1 MIPKLKKYSFFA
13 ACSRVFNITE
23 SAFIN
28 TVFPIILPPASHYL
42 GAFGTCTRQS
52 AHGAQT
58 KKRTDFSIPF
68 FNPCWFLYKFNFSFC
83 SKATIS
89 ERNGDERC
97 RRNDPPQAE
106 NPAGRILILCKNN
119 FCIISINLNLTSTFA
134 SDESWTCSRIY
145 CISSTFLPF
154 GQEVSLTFNSST
166 EFLWFRFNNF
176 TVFIIISCI
185 FNIIFISIL
194 DQIHP
199 CHNILLF
206 FFDFQLQIYFY
217 NHSNSHKF
225 Y

>member
-28 TVFPIILPPASHYL
+28 TVFPISLPLTYHYP

-68 FNPCWFLYKFNFSFC
+68 SALLIFYKFNFSFC

-119 FCIISINLNLTSTFA
+119 FCIISINLKLFFA
-134 SDESWTCSRIY
+134 HIKYINGFTCKLRSACTTNIVNIFRKF
-145 CISSTFLPF
+145 SST
-154 GQEVSLTFNSST
+154 SIHSSKT
-166 EFLWFRFNNF
+166 
-176 TVFIIISCI
+176 T
-185 FNIIFISIL
+185 
-194 DQIHP
+194 
-199 CHNILLF
+199 
-206 FFDFQLQIYFY
+206 
-217 NHSNSHKF
+217 
-225 Y
+225 